1 MNKFITVALSAF
13 VAFTQVGFAWAENV
27 AIVGGRV
34 VTMGEA
40 GVIENGTVII
50 ERGRIAAVGADVTVP
65 EGYRII
71 DATGKYVT
79 PGLMNSATTIG
90 LEEVSLEGST
100 VDHTINSGS
109 PFSNNSQDA
118 PFDAAFDV
126 SYAYNPNATLVAVT
140 RMEGV
145 TRAMIVPNFGASIFG
160 GNAALVDLSGNI
172 DSLPVAG
179 VAMTVG
185 LGSSG
190 GSHAGGSRAGAMSY
204 LIRALAEAESLS
216 RRGVR
221 SLPTRER
228 DSVVS
233 QIDAEALIPVVKGE
247 RRLLAVVSRASDIV
261 QTLRLLD
268 RFSNIKLV
276 IYGAE
281 EGWMVANKLA
291 AKNVPVIID
300 PQSNLPSTFDSLA
313 STYHNASRLVR
324 SGVKVAFVANGA
336 GGPRLLPQSA
346 GIAVAHGMAWGDAM
360 AAITINPAEI
370 FGINSR
376 YGSLERGKEADVV
389 VWDGDPLEVMSAPTA
404 VFIKGQS
411 IELTSRQTELR
422 DRYLDLNPDMP
433 FAYVK

>member
-1 MNKFITVALSAF
+1 MNKFFTIALSAF
-13 VAFTQVGFAWAENV
+13 VAFTQVGLAWAENV

-40 GVIENGTVII
+40 GIIENGTVLI
-50 ERGRIAAVGADVTVP
+50 ESGRIAAVGVGVAVP
-65 EGYRII
+65 EGFRVI
-71 DATGKYVT
+71 DATGQYVT
-79 PGLMNSATTIG
+79 PGLMHSSTTIG

-109 PFSNNSQDA
+109 PFSNNRQSA

-126 SYAYNPNATLVAVT
+126 SYAYNPKATLVAVT

-160 GNAALVDLSGNI
+160 GSAALVDLSG
-172 DSLPVAG
+172 DMDALPIAK

-185 LGSSG
+185 LGSRG
-190 GSHAGGSRAGAMSY
+190 GRNAGGSRAGAYTY
-204 LIRALAEAESLS
+204 LIRALSEAESLS

-221 SLPTRER
+221 SLPARER

-247 RRLLAVVSRASDIV
+247 QRMYVAVSRASDIL
-261 QTLRLLD
+261 QTLKLLD
-268 RFSNIKLV
+268 RFSNLKLV
-276 IYGAE
+276 LYGAE

-300 PQSNLPSTFDSLA
+300 PQVNLPQTFDSLA
-313 STYHNASRLVR
+313 STYYNASRLVN

-336 GGPRLLPQSA
+336 GGARLLPQSA
-346 GIAVAHGMAWGDAM
+346 GIAVTHGMQWSDAM
-360 AAITINPAEI
+360 AAMTINPAEI
-370 FGINSR
+370 FGIASR

-404 VFIKGQS
+404 VFIKGQD
-411 IELTSRQTELR
+411 IALTSRQTELR
-422 DRYLDLNPDMP
+422 DRYRELLVDKP

>member
-1 MNKFITVALSAF
+1 MNKFLTIAF
-13 VAFTQVGFAWAENV
+13 GAVVAFSQVGIAWAENV

-34 VTMGEA
+34 VTMGDA
-40 GVIENGTVII
+40 GIIENGTVII
-50 ERGRIAAVGADVTVP
+50 ERGRIASVGTNITVP
-65 EGYRII
+65 EGYRVI
-71 DATGKYVT
+71 DATGQYVT
-79 PGLMNSATTIG
+79 PGLMQAASTIG

-109 PFSNNSQDA
+109 PFSGNSEDA

-126 SYAYNPNATLVAVT
+126 SYAYNPKASIVAVT

-160 GNAALVDLSGNI
+160 GSAALVDLSGDM

-179 VAMTVG
+179 VAMTVS
-185 LGSSG
+185 LGSRG
-190 GSHAGGSRAGAMSY
+190 GSNAGGSRAGAYTY
-204 LIRALAEAESLS
+204 LIRALSEAESLS
-216 RRGVR
+216 RRGER

-247 RRLLAVVSRASDIV
+247 RRLYARVSRASDII

-268 RFSNIKLV
+268 RFTNLKLV

-281 EGWMVANKLA
+281 EAWMVADKLA
-291 AKNVPVIID
+291 ARNVPVVID
-300 PQSNLPSTFDSLA
+300 PQSNLPASFDSLA
-313 STYHNASRLVR
+313 STYYNASRLAQ

-346 GIAVAHGMAWGDAM
+346 GIAVAHGMSWGDAM
-360 AAITINPAEI
+360 AAITTNPAEI
-370 FGINSR
+370 FGIDSR
-376 YGSLERGKEADVV
+376 FGSLERGKEADVV

-404 VFIKGQS
+404 VFIKGQN
-411 IELTSRQTELR
+411 IPLTSRQTELR
-422 DRYLDLNPDMP
+422 DRYIDLNADKP